1 MKDWIECQSC
11 WAEYRVVSDSD
22 TAVEFCPFCGAE
34 VEEEDTEDDFE
45 EDQDYDFDN

>member
-22 TAVEFCPFCGAE
+22 ETVQYCPYCGGE
-34 VEEEDTEDDFE
+34 IELEDED
-45 EDQDYDFDN
+45 EDEDYDDYEE

>member
-22 TAVEFCPFCGAE
+22 ETVQYCPYCGDE
-34 VEEEDTEDDFE
+34 IELEEDEDEDE
-45 EDQDYDFDN
+45 EYDDYND